1 MRKTVLIS
9 SIVLGA
15 VALIAAGLAAYAYF
29 NLSALIAR
37 NQDRILARVSGELGR
52 QVAVG
57 KIQAQVGWGVSV
69 DVSGLT
75 IADDPAFSSKPFLA
89 ASDVKVHVEF
99 LPLLAGEARVSRL
112 ELSKPDIRLVMNA
125 NGDLNVASIGA
136 SPGEAP
142 EVKEQSRRTKKSS
155 LADLSIRALSIE
167 DGEFYFTDLS
177 EKAVPI
183 RVHHLDFDVTN
194 FNAASAFDVETKFAF
209 PGDTQNV
216 EASGKL
222 GPLLNQGVLDA
233 SGIPIDLTLK
243 LDSIVL
249 GSLRPLAD
257 IGPQIPQGLSIPDA
271 ASINGTAHGT
281 VATLAIALS
290 TDLTA
295 NRVAYTTIFNKPAG
309 TAMTVNV
316 NGSWG
321 DQLQIASVIL
331 KLSDLELTAS
341 RISGVTGPQPLSA
354 QIDSNS
360 FNLANLGPMINAVAE
375 YSVAGTGEVHGTVTL
390 NPNAPTVDGTVTLK
404 QAALK
409 LGPSVSIPA
418 ACVNSH
424 SLTQPS
430 Q

>member
-1 MRKTVLIS
+1 M
-9 SIVLGA
+9 
-15 VALIAAGLAAYAYF
+15 IAAGLAAYAYF
-29 NLSALIAR
+29 NLSALVAR
-37 NQDRILARVSGELGR
+37 NQNRILERVSRELGR
-52 QVAVG
+52 QVVVG

-136 SPGEAP
+136 SPGEAA
-142 EVKEQSRRTKKSS
+142 EVKEKEQSRRTKRSS
-155 LADLSIRALSIE
+155 LGDLSIKALSIE
-167 DGEFYFTDLS
+167 DGEFYFNDLS

-222 GPLLNQGVLDA
+222 GPLLTQGVLAA
-233 SGIPIDLTLK
+233 SGIPVDLNLK

-249 GSLRPLAD
+249 DSLRPLAD
-257 IGPQIPQGLSIPDA
+257 IGSELPPGLSISDG
-271 ASINGTAHGT
+271 ASVSGT
-281 VATLAIALS
+281 VRGSFGKLAIALS

-295 NRVAYTTIFNKPAG
+295 NRVA
-309 TAMTVNV
+309 
-316 NGSWG
+316 
-321 DQLQIASVIL
+321 
-331 KLSDLELTAS
+331 
-341 RISGVTGPQPLSA
+341 
-354 QIDSNS
+354 
-360 FNLANLGPMINAVAE
+360 
-375 YSVAGTGEVHGTVTL
+375 
-390 NPNAPTVDGTVTLK
+390 
-404 QAALK
+404 
-409 LGPSVSIPA
+409 
-418 ACVNSH
+418 
-424 SLTQPS
+424 
-430 Q
+430 